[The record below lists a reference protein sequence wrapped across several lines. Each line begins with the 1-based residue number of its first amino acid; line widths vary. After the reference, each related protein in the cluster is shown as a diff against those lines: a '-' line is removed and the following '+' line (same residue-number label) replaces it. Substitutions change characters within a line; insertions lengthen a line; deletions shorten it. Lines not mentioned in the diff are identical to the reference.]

1 MNKKQLIARVRQYMG
16 AGTTR
21 NTASAAVEA
30 VLASILMGAAKDK
43 VHIAHFG
50 TFETQ
55 YRPAR
60 QGFNINS
67 ASLTTYPPQSRL
79 TFRPASGFTDFLH

>member
-16 AGTTR
+16 SGTTR

-30 VLASILMGAAKDK
+30 VLASVLEAASQEK

-50 TFETQ
+50 TFETVC
-55 YRPAR
+55 RPAR
-60 QGFNINS
+60 KGFDINT
-67 ASLTTYPPQSRL
+67 ASITTYAAQSRL
-79 TFRPASGFTDFLH
+79 TFRPSSGFTDFSR